1 MRQHRDQRFSACAV
15 ERKSINMARIED
27 DHERQAT
34 FQRRKNGL
42 MRRAMELSVLCG
54 CDIAMF
60 LFAPDERL
68 SQYTSSEMEGLLDR
82 YSRSCQQP
90 HESRSNQDL
99 LRMLPPDLAAD
110 VMALHPQRK
119 RRGRPVVVEEG
130 EGDVSSMSDGSALQH
145 RQMDILKP
153 LGLAPED
160 VKLPLSPRSEDAYA
174 RINEEFDMLYSQLQD
189 PGEQA
194 GQNHAERSPT
204 SNDSLAGG
212 ATGRGKRGGRPATMK
227 KKGSVKPKK
236 KESAAATKKTGRGT
250 KGATPA
256 DSHTPP
262 PEEVVAEGGMP
273 TADERVPTA
282 DERVPTAQGGLHTG
296 EGRMEA
302 PAASSAGQVAPA
314 KGQHPVEGPSTDRV
328 VPTSAE
334 SQQGN
339 DQKSGTAAAPQQPP
353 SAQATSA
360 PQAEVTASPLSP
372 TASSASPR
380 PSTTQVPGPGTGS
393 QSLQQ
398 PGRASAMPLGAV
410 DMSRAGGPAPALV
423 DDNSAEDVTTGL
435 VRH

>member
-1 MRQHRDQRFSACAV
+1 MRGPRDNQLFGYAV
-15 ERKSINMARIED
+15 DRKNIHMTRIED

-60 LFAPDERL
+60 LFAPDDRL

-82 YSRSCQQP
+82 YSRTCQHP
-90 HESRSNQDL
+90 HETRSNQDL

-119 RRGRPVVVEEG
+119 RRGRPVLVEEG
-130 EGDVSSMSDGSALQH
+130 EGDISSMSDGSALQH

-212 ATGRGKRGGRPATMK
+212 ANARGKRTGRPSTMK

-236 KESAAATKKTGRGT
+236 KETAAAAKKGSKGT
-250 KGATPA
+250 KGANPA
-256 DSHTPP
+256 SSPTPP
-262 PEEVVAEGGMP
+262 LEEVVAEGGMP
-273 TADERVPTA
+273 T
-282 DERVPTAQGGLHTG
+282 G
-296 EGRMEA
+296 EGRREA

-314 KGQHPVEGPSTDRV
+314 KRQPAEGST
-328 VPTSAE
+328 PIE
-334 SQQGN
+334 
-339 DQKSGTAAAPQQPP
+339 
-353 SAQATSA
+353 
-360 PQAEVTASPLSP
+360 
-372 TASSASPR
+372 
-380 PSTTQVPGPGTGS
+380 
-393 QSLQQ
+393 
-398 PGRASAMPLGAV
+398 
-410 DMSRAGGPAPALV
+410 RAGTCAAVHQGKT
-423 DDNSAEDVTTGL
+423 N
-435 VRH
+435 